1 MKTLRQEIWE
11 AIIDLKEYSLILV
24 TIAVCIAAITA
35 CSVQIG
41 CSIAQR
47 DAIKSGHA
55 FWASDQYGNPEF
67 RWKEQQQVIGEY
79 LGLNKK

>member
-1 MKTLRQEIWE
+1 MKPIIQEMLDDMKDNW
-11 AIIDLKEYSLILV
+11 LILV
-24 TIAVCIAAITA
+24 TSPIAVLALCMASFAVGSDHA
-35 CSVQIG
+35 K
-41 CSIAQR
+41 R
-47 DAIKSGHA
+47 EAIKSGHA